1 VVFQVVIVSGK
12 GLAFSWATLMER
24 AQERQSPAAH
34 QEQANNVNTY
44 NILLLGP
51 TGVGK
56 STFIN
61 ALYNYLVYPTL
72 DDTLKGGVQSLEF
85 TSSKFVRG
93 VLDKK
98 TVVVPSRLVAP
109 APRNVRLACSP
120 RRAVYSS
127 DRHSRYRGHQ
137 RL

>member
-98 TVVVPSRLVAP
+98 TVHVGNPNSLEDTGGTKQAGSSCTQKCKACVFPSESCLFV
-109 APRNVRLACSP
+109 
-120 RRAVYSS
+120 
-127 DRHSRYRGHQ
+127 
-137 RL
+137 